1 MPVNFGLDQAK
12 IHITWPKNCKKT
24 GICLL
29 RMHQIEINQY
39 PETGDQHDAMLCTA
53 CFVLDAKIRGIQ
65 SVTETLALNRERGV
79 FHSCIPPPHLLDMRR
94 TRGNIY
100 CTQAQK
106 QTSGNPSSV
115 TSYKCMAPCY
125 IWCYQSQLLKLWR
138 GC

>member
-53 CFVLDAKIRGIQ
+53 CFVLDANIRGIQ

-79 FHSCIPPPHLLDMRR
+79 FHSCIPPHICWICVGPEA
-94 TRGNIY
+94 IY
-100 CTQAQK
+100 IVHKPRSRQVAIL
-106 QTSGNPSSV
+106 
-115 TSYKCMAPCY
+115 AA
-125 IWCYQSQLLKLWR
+125 
-138 GC
+138 